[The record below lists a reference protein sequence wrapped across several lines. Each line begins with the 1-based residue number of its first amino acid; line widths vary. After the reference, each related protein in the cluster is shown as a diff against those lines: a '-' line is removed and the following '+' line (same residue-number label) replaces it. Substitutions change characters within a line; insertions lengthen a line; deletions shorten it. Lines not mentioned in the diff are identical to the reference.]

1 MLETDNEK
9 TQSFQQR
16 IIRSFLWMGGGQILG
31 QAATWLATLVV
42 IRLLTPM
49 DYGLMTMAMIF
60 LGFLF
65 VIADLGIG
73 AAAIQ
78 SKELDQEELRTM
90 TAAVLLTSGLGFLL
104 THLAAPWL
112 AAFFQEPRVT
122 PIVRILSLNF
132 PLMAI
137 YHLPQARLV
146 RGLEFDIKAR
156 VDLMVALASA
166 GTSLTMALMGAGVW
180 ALVGGVLA
188 QNAAR
193 ALFFQ
198 LARPTPLIPD
208 FRRFFT
214 NPLVQFGVI
223 VTLDRILYFMYSYA
237 DVTIGGRVLGK
248 EIIGLYTVAV
258 TVTSIPVQKVM
269 PIVNQITF
277 AAFSRIQTEGERVR
291 RNVLRAVQLAGL
303 LGFPTFL
310 GMAVV
315 APEFV
320 PLLLGAQWEEAILPL
335 QLLCLVV
342 PLKMFST
349 LLPPALFGIGR
360 PAVNLVNVLIIFL
373 VMTLALLI
381 GVGFGLLGLCLA
393 WVIGFPIA
401 FAITTTRALHALQ
414 LGWREFLGQLA
425 TPALAS
431 IAMAAAVGAIRL
443 ALAHLLP
450 PLPRL
455 LTLVAAGMA
464 IYTALIFLTA
474 RGTVTELQ
482 RILQR

>member
-1 MLETDNEK
+1 MLETARERP
-9 TQSFQQR
+9 QSFQQR
-16 IIRSFLWMGGGQILG
+16 VIRSFLWMGGGQVLG

-49 DYGLMTMAMIF
+49 DYGLMAMAMIF

-73 AAAIQ
+73 AAAVQ
-78 SKELDQEELRTM
+78 TNELAEEELRTM
-90 TAAVLLTSGLGFLL
+90 TAAILLTSGTGFVL
-104 THLAAPWL
+104 TQLAAPWL
-112 AAFFQEPRVT
+112 ADFFHEPRVT
-122 PIVRILSLNF
+122 PIVRVLSLNF

-146 RGLEFDIKAR
+146 RELEFDIKAR
-156 VDLMVALASA
+156 VDVLVALCSA
-166 GTSLTMALMGAGVW
+166 GTSLTMALLGTGVW

-198 LARPTPLIPD
+198 IARPTPLIPD

-214 NPLVQFGVI
+214 NPLVQFGVV

-291 RNVLRAVQLAGL
+291 RNVLRAVQFAGL
-303 LGFPTFL
+303 LGFPTFF
-310 GMAVV
+310 GMAAV
-315 APEFV
+315 APDFV
-320 PLLLGAQWEEAILPL
+320 PLLLGAQWMEAIVPL

-349 LLPPALFGIGR
+349 LIPPALFGIGR
-360 PAVNLVNVLIIFL
+360 PAVNLVNVLIVFL
-373 VMTLALLI
+373 VMTAALLI
-381 GVGFGLLGLCLA
+381 GVNYGLLGLCLA

-401 FAITTTRALHALQ
+401 FGITTTRALHALQ
-414 LGWREFLGQLA
+414 LGWRSFIGQIA
-425 TPALAS
+425 IPVLAS
-431 IAMAAAVGAIRL
+431 LAMAVTVGALRHML
-443 ALAHLLP
+443 VDLLP
-450 PLPRL
+450 TVPRL
-455 LTLVAAGMA
+455 ITLIATGVLVYA
-464 IYTALIFLTA
+464 ALILLTA
-474 RGTVTELQ
+474 RSAVTELQ
-482 RILQR
+482 KVLQR

>member
-1 MLETDNEK
+1 MLETERERP
-9 TQSFQQR
+9 QSFQQR
-16 IIRSFLWMGGGQILG
+16 VIRSFLWMGGGQVLG

-73 AAAIQ
+73 AAAVQ
-78 SKELDQEELRTM
+78 TSELAEEELRTM
-90 TAAVLLTSGLGFLL
+90 TAAVLLTSGAGFLL

-112 AAFFQEPRVT
+112 AVFFHEPRVT
-122 PIVRILSLNF
+122 PIVRVLSINF

-146 RGLEFDIKAR
+146 RGLEFDVKAR
-156 VDLMVALASA
+156 VDLLVALTSA
-166 GTSLTMALMGAGVW
+166 ATSLTMALAGAGVW
-180 ALVGGVLA
+180 ALVGGILA
-188 QNAAR
+188 QNTAR

-198 LARPTPLIPD
+198 IARPTPLIPD

-214 NPLVQFGVI
+214 DPLVQFGVL

-248 EIIGLYTVAV
+248 EVIGLYTVAV

-269 PIVNQITF
+269 PIVNQISF

-291 RNVLRAVQLAGL
+291 RNVLRAIQFAGL
-303 LGFPTFL
+303 LGFPTFF
-310 GMAVV
+310 GMAAV
-315 APEFV
+315 APDFV
-320 PLLLGAQWEEAILPL
+320 PLLLGTQWEEAILPL

-349 LLPPALFGIGR
+349 LIPPALLGIGR

-373 VMTLALLI
+373 VMTGALLI
-381 GVGFGLLGLCLA
+381 GVNFGLLGLCLA

-401 FAITTTRALHALQ
+401 FGITTTRALHTLQ
-414 LGWREFLGQLA
+414 LGWSDFIGQIA
-425 TPALAS
+425 TPVLAS
-431 IAMAAAVGAIRL
+431 IAMAAAVGALRL
-443 ALAHLLP
+443 AIIDLLP
-450 PLPRL
+450 ALPRL
-455 LTLVAAGMA
+455 LTLIAAGATVYAA
-464 IYTALIFLTA
+464 IILLTA
-474 RGTVTELQ
+474 RSAVTELQ

>member
-1 MLETDNEK
+1 MLETERERPL
-9 TQSFQQR
+9 SFQQR
-16 IIRSFLWMGGGQILG
+16 VVRSFLWMGGGQVLG
-31 QAATWLATLVV
+31 QAVTWLSTLVV

-78 SKELDQEELRTM
+78 TRELAEEELPTM
-90 TAAVLLTSGLGFLL
+90 AAAILLTCGAGFFL
-104 THLAAPWL
+104 TQLAAPWL
-112 AAFFQEPRVT
+112 AVFFREPRVT
-122 PIVRILSLNF
+122 PIVRVLALNF

-146 RGLEFDIKAR
+146 RELEFDVKAR
-156 VDLMVALASA
+156 VDLLVAFASA
-166 GTSLTMALMGAGVW
+166 GTSLVMALAGAGVW

-198 LARPTPLIPD
+198 LARPTSLAPD

-214 NPLVQFGVI
+214 NPLVQFGVVI
-223 VTLDRILYFMYSYA
+223 TLDRILYFMYSYA

-248 EIIGLYTVAV
+248 ELIGLYTVAV

-269 PIVNQITF
+269 PIVNQISF
-277 AAFSRIQTEGERVR
+277 AAFSRIQTEGDRVR
-291 RNVLRAVQLAGL
+291 RNVLRAVQFAGL
-303 LGFPTFL
+303 LGFPAFL
-310 GMAVV
+310 GMAAV

-320 PLLLGAQWEEAILPL
+320 PLLLGAQWGEAVLPL

-360 PAVNLVNVLIIFL
+360 PVVNLVNVLIDFL
-373 VMTLALLI
+373 VMTGALLI
-381 GVGFGLLGLCLA
+381 GVNYGLLGLCLA

-401 FAITTTRALHALQ
+401 FGITTTRTLRTLQ
-414 LGWREFLGQLA
+414 LRWREFFGQIA

-431 IAMAAAVGAIRL
+431 ITMAVSVGALRL
-443 ALAHLLP
+443 VLVDLLP
-450 PLPRL
+450 TVPRL
-455 LTLVAAGMA
+455 V
-464 IYTALIFLTA
+464 ALIATGVAVYAGLILLTA
-474 RGTVTELQ
+474 RSAVTELQ
-482 RILQR
+482 KVLQR